1 IVAEVA
7 RAPSLAGSSE
17 DASETSAFG
26 RASGAAPLPLGVAAP
41 ALPVPLG
48 ALGSLGESN
57 VPPGAA
63 TFYWPHRCE
72 GTPQTH
78 LTPLGDPHD
87 APAAGMVRHA
97 RVFDAERSKDG
108 PLMLSERLAEP
119 LHETSFA
126 VFVKT

>member
-1 IVAEVA
+1 MNRPIDPGKRPRGA
-7 RAPSLAGSSE
+7 LGGSSRRPG
-17 DASETSAFG
+17 S
-26 RASGAAPLPLGVAAP
+26 
-41 ALPVPLG
+41 
-48 ALGSLGESN
+48 LGSLGESN
-57 VPPGAA
+57 VPPDAA

-78 LTPLGDPHD
+78 LTPLGDPYD